1 VTSRPKYRGILA
13 MKLAYAYLAADV
25 AKWLKEN
32 APKPQKG
39 QNYHQWLTSRYG
51 LKKLVEH
58 IWMLIG
64 ISRTCG
70 NMDELRHKMEQ
81 MFGKGA
87 FQYDIFMSVPGLGAE
102 AKLLPPSESP
112 RASRYLRL
120 RSAQRIGWRPRGDA
134 PC

>member
-1 VTSRPKYRGILA
+1 MTSRPKYRGILA

-112 RASRYLRL
+112 
-120 RSAQRIGWRPRGDA
+120 
-134 PC
+134 